1 LPRIPLRY
9 SIPVAFPDWCG
20 LDRVDAALAFTAN
33 NDPASGRRVVA
44 SIMSRLTSSDTC
56 NAVFDVVHFGTYARA
71 YAVRQASRSPT
82 APINGE
88 THTQVRRGVF
98 RPTLSTLLFVPKR
111 ARNGDGAGPTP
122 QTPGLRLRASGARG
136 ASRVPSRTDYLSVGP
151 RPYCTMWLRSNAPAV
166 RAGRL
171 SWSEIQS
178 PTVSQGQRMVSP
190 AARISNARAAR
201 ALCRAARRSE
211 RAIFSLVSRALVG
224 PKSSD
229 QIG

>member
-1 LPRIPLRY
+1 MQFSMSSISVRTPERMQFGKRADHQPLR
-9 SIPVAFPDWCG
+9 STVKRTLKCG
-20 LDRVDAALAFTAN
+20 AG
-33 NDPASGRRVVA
+33 S
-44 SIMSRLTSSDTC
+44 
-56 NAVFDVVHFGTYARA
+56 
-71 YAVRQASRSPT
+71 
-82 APINGE
+82 
-88 THTQVRRGVF
+88 F

-122 QTPGLRLRASGARG
+122 KTPGLRLRASGARG
-136 ASRVPSRTDYLSVGP
+136 ASRVPSRTDYLFVGP
-151 RPYCTMWLRSNAPAV
+151 GPYCTMWLRSNAPAV

-178 PTVSQGQRMVSP
+178 PIVSQGQRMVSP

-211 RAIFSLVSRALVG
+211 QAIFSLVSRALVG